1 MGPSA
6 GRPGD
11 CRRIKMFKFFK
22 IRTSSN
28 ANTRERPANVE
39 EEHTTLHESDEEI
52 FAQLDS
58 TVFKR
63 FLYYASPYKKAMVV
77 ATLAVIGF
85 TLANL
90 SLPLLIKLA
99 IDGAIQDGDTNLLA
113 VVAIALTVVAALYW
127 LTNMLQNILIT
138 RVALTVLYDIR
149 ADMFLQLQRLA
160 MSFSDK
166 TPIGALMARMF
177 GDVGALQEMLE
188 ASIEIIGDFLT
199 LIGIVVILFILD
211 VQLAIVSL
219 AILPM
224 LLFVRLVWQPIARR
238 AFLRMRRNSSIVG
251 VYLDQNVTG
260 IRVIQA
266 LNRHRENH
274 NVMGRK
280 VRDFFGSAIR
290 ASRLSGLMLPTVE
303 IMTGIALGLVLIVG
317 GNRVLSGAIEVGTM
331 VAFLLYVQR
340 FMEPIRSLTM
350 QYATLQRAVA
360 SGHRI
365 FELLDIPLEIQD
377 KPGAKPIGA
386 VEGRVEFNDVTF
398 GYNPDRPILR
408 NITFAADPG
417 QTIALVGP
425 TGSGKTSITA
435 LAHRFYEVQDG
446 SITIDGQDIRDVT
459 QESIGEVMGMVLQEP
474 FLFSQSVLENV
485 RYNTSY
491 ATREEVVGACKVI
504 GAHDFVM
511 EREDGYDTLLE
522 QRGSNLAVGQRQL
535 LSFARAL
542 VSDPK
547 ILVLDEATANID
559 SYTERVVQDA
569 LKKLLEGRTALVIA
583 HRLSTIR
590 NADRIVVIQDGEI
603 AEIGT
608 HEKLVS
614 NGGLYSQLWQTN
626 YTSFDDIAGNA
637 DEVMAAPVAS
647 T

>member
-1 MGPSA
+1 
-6 GRPGD
+6 
-11 CRRIKMFKFFK
+11 MFKFFK

-511 EREDGYDTLLE
+511 ELEDGYDTILE
-522 QRGSNLAVGQRQL
+522 QRGSNLSVGQRQL

>member
-398 GYNPDRPILR
+398 GYNPQRPILR
-408 NITFAADPG
+408 NITFTADPG

-459 QESIGEVMGMVLQEP
+459 QDSIGEVMGMVLQEP

-511 EREDGYDTLLE
+511 KLEDGYDTILE
-522 QRGSNLAVGQRQL
+522 QRGSNLSVGQRQL

>member
-511 EREDGYDTLLE
+511 ELEDGYDTILE
-522 QRGSNLAVGQRQL
+522 QRGSNLSVGQRQL

-637 DEVMAAPVAS
+637 DELMATPAAS

>member
-1 MGPSA
+1 
-6 GRPGD
+6 
-11 CRRIKMFKFFK
+11 MFKFFK
-22 IRTSSN
+22 TRTSS
-28 ANTRERPANVE
+28 AADTRERPANVE

-85 TLANL
+85 TIANL

-99 IDGAIQDGDTNLLA
+99 IDGAIQDGDKNLLA
-113 VVAIALTVVAALYW
+113 VVAISLTIVAGLYW
-127 LTNMLQNILIT
+127 LTHMLQNILIT

-274 NVMGRK
+274 NVMQGK
-280 VRDFFGSAIR
+280 VRDFFGSAMR
-290 ASRLSGLMLPTVE
+290 AARLGGVMLPTVE

-340 FMEPIRSLTM
+340 FFEPIRSLTM
-350 QYATLQRAVA
+350 HYAMLQRAVA

-386 VEGRVEFNDVTF
+386 VKGRVEFNDVTF

-511 EREDGYDTLLE
+511 ELEDGYDTILE
-522 QRGSNLAVGQRQL
+522 QRGSNLSVGQRQL

-637 DEVMAAPVAS
+637 DEVMAAPAAS

>member
-11 CRRIKMFKFFK
+11 CKRIKMFKFFK

-446 SITIDGQDIRDVT
+446 SISIDGQDIRDVT
-459 QESIGEVMGMVLQEP
+459 QDSIGEVMGMVLQEP

-511 EREDGYDTLLE
+511 ELEDGYDTILE
-522 QRGSNLAVGQRQL
+522 QRGSNLSVGQRQL

>member
-90 SLPLLIKLA
+90 SLPLLIKFA

-113 VVAIALTVVAALYW
+113 VVAIALIVVAALYW
-127 LTNMLQNILIT
+127 LTHMLQNILIT

-491 ATREEVVGACKVI
+491 A
-504 GAHDFVM
+504 
-511 EREDGYDTLLE
+511 DGYDTILE
-522 QRGSNLAVGQRQL
+522 QRGSNLSVGQRQL

-637 DEVMAAPVAS
+637 DEVVGAPAAS

>member
-1 MGPSA
+1 
-6 GRPGD
+6 
-11 CRRIKMFKFFK
+11 MFKLFN
-22 IRTSSN
+22 IGSSSSGN
-28 ANTRERPANVE
+28 KRDRPANAE
-39 EEHTTLHESDEEI
+39 EEHSTLHESDEEM

-63 FLYYASPYKKAMVV
+63 FLFYASPYKKAMVI
-77 ATLAVIGF
+77 ATLAVFGF

-90 SLPLLIKLA
+90 SIPLLIKFA
-99 IDGAIQDGDTNLLA
+99 IDGAIQNGDTNLLA
-113 VVAIALTVVAALYW
+113 TVAISLVAVAFLYW
-127 LTNMLQNILIT
+127 LTHMLQNILIT

-211 VQLAIVSL
+211 VQLAAVSL

-224 LLFVRLVWQPIARR
+224 LIFVRLVWQPIARR
-238 AFLRMRRNSSIVG
+238 AFLRMRRNSSVVG

-274 NVMGRK
+274 NVMRGK
-280 VRDFFGSAIR
+280 VRDFFVSAMR
-290 ASRLSGLMLPTVE
+290 AARLGGVMMPTVE

-317 GNRVLSGAIEVGTM
+317 GNRVLNSAIEVGTM

-340 FMEPIRSLTM
+340 FFEPIRSLTM
-350 QYATLQRAVA
+350 HYAMLQRAVA

-377 KPGAKPIGA
+377 KPGAKAIGA
-386 VEGRVEFNDVTF
+386 VEGRVEFNDVSF

-408 NITFAADPG
+408 NITFSADPG
-417 QTIALVGP
+417 QTVALVGP

-435 LAHRFYEVQDG
+435 LAHRFYEVQEG
-446 SITIDGQDIRDVT
+446 SITIDGHDIRDVT
-459 QESIGEVMGMVLQEP
+459 QESIGDVMGMVLQEP

-491 ATREEVVGACKVI
+491 ATRDEIVQACMVI

-511 EREDGYDTLLE
+511 ELEDGYDTILE
-522 QRGSNLAVGQRQL
+522 QRGSNLSVGQRQL

-569 LKKLLEGRTALVIA
+569 LKKLLQGRTALVIA

-590 NADRIVVIQDGEI
+590 NADQIVVIQDGEI
-603 AEIGT
+603 DEVGT
-608 HEKLVS
+608 HEKLIS

-637 DEVMAAPVAS
+637 DEIMAAPAVS